1 MKTRY
6 IIIIIVITGLISS
19 GFFCSSVSQSGKIGD
34 KFYHHLQKNDYN
46 SIITMLDEDALK
58 EYSKEEWV
66 DLFIS
71 RNRYFGHLKSYMN
84 TGFHTNTLNGLQV
97 TKLNYEVDNLNGLV
111 YEEIEF
117 VKRGNDYK
125 ILTYRFAPDLA
136 GLKGD

>member
-6 IIIIIVITGLISS
+6 IIIAIVLTGLISS

-34 KFYHHLQKNDYN
+34 QFYDHLQKNDYN
-46 SIITMLDEDALK
+46 SIIAMLDKQALN
-58 EYSKEEWV
+58 EYSQQEWI

-71 RNRYFGHLKSYMN
+71 RNRYFGDLKSYIN
-84 TGFHTNTLNGLQV
+84 TGFHINTLNGLQI
-97 TKLNYEVDNLNGLV
+97 TKLNYEVDNLNGVV